1 MRRRLMP
8 SAPKRAMTRRHTGI
22 EADGLRIQVNGD
34 PREVYATTV
43 TELVQEL
50 ALDPRKVAVERNLE
64 IVPRSLH
71 AVTALA
77 EGDRIELVQ
86 FVGGG

>member
-1 MRRRLMP
+1 M
-8 SAPKRAMTRRHTGI
+8 
-22 EADGLRIQVNGD
+22 RIQVNGD
-34 PREVYATTV
+34 QREVYAATILD
-43 TELVQEL
+43 LVQEL

-86 FVGGG
+86 FVGGGGSRSKAATALSLVAGED

>member
-1 MRRRLMP
+1 MP
-8 SAPKRAMTRRHTGI
+8 
-22 EADGLRIQVNGD
+22 RIQVNGET
-34 PREVYATTV
+34 REVSAATILALV
-43 TELVQEL
+43 EELG
-50 ALDPRKVAVERNLE
+50 LDPRKVAVERNLA

-71 AVTALA
+71 GETALA

>member
-1 MRRRLMP
+1 MRV
-8 SAPKRAMTRRHTGI
+8 
-22 EADGLRIQVNGD
+22 QVNGD
-34 PREVYATTV
+34 AREVAAGTILA
-43 TELVQEL
+43 LVEEL

-71 AVTALA
+71 ATTALA
-77 EGDRIELVQ
+77 EGDRIELVV

>member
-1 MRRRLMP
+1 M
-8 SAPKRAMTRRHTGI
+8 
-22 EADGLRIQVNGD
+22 RIQVNGEH
-34 PREVYATTV
+34 REVEAV
-43 TELVQEL
+43 TIL
-50 ALDPRKVAVERNLE
+50 ALVEELGLDVRKVAVERNLE

-71 AVTALA
+71 ASTALA